1 MKDGKKLLSE
11 IAALSP
17 HAVHVRVHN
26 LLTTG
31 DGTAALK

>member
-17 HAVHVRVHN
+17 HTVHVRVHN